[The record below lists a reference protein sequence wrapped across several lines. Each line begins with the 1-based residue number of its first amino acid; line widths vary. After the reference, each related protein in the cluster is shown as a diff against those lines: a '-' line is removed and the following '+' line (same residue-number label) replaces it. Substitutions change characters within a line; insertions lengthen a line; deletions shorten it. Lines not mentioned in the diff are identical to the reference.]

1 MPGMNEFRVGL
12 GNQILNSRFSPTA
25 LVRYLV
31 ACNIS
36 ILQPGLRKA
45 LASTAPFLRILR
57 GLKKL

>member
-1 MPGMNEFRVGL
+1 MKEFLLTGPPEDVIEQAAEWRDHG
-12 GNQILNSRFSPTA
+12 
-25 LVRYLV
+25 VRYLV

-36 ILQPGLRKA
+36 LLQPGLRKA